1 MKIQTSGNQAF
12 NVPNDD
18 EGRTFLRLMRKFL
31 NRPRWRF
38 RSYGRGPQPHWSV
51 SQAQAEW
58 IAVYLGGNG
67 NGRAA
72 RTGSQFKK
80 ATLLSFS
87 EDYQL
92 WRLRHGGGQVVSKV
106 DYSKHKEPILT
117 PEEKDY
123 MQLIL
128 ETYEE
133 GMESP
138 SQKESEIFYG
148 IFQKLVDI

>member
-1 MKIQTSGNQAF
+1 MPSIKTNGAQAF

-18 EGRTFLRLMRKFL
+18 EGRTFLRLLRKFI

-38 RSYGRGPQPHWSV
+38 RSYGRGPRPRWSV

-67 NGRAA
+67 NGQPAS
-72 RTGSQFKK
+72 TGSQFKP
-80 ATLLSFS
+80 ASLLSFQES
-87 EDYQL
+87 YQL
-92 WRLRHGGGQVVSKV
+92 WRLRRGGAKLLP
-106 DYSKHKEPILT
+106 KNHKFPILT
-117 PEEKDY
+117 PEEKEY

-128 ETYEE
+128 EEHEE
-133 GMESP
+133 GMMSP
-138 SQKESEIFYG
+138 SPKESDLFYG